1 MFILPWHLKARGILG
16 MNRRNIRYISRYNP
30 RNLYPL
36 VDNKLKTKIL
46 AQKAGITTP
55 KLIGTVASQHEVA
68 DLGRILEGVQG
79 FAIKPAKGSGGKGIL
94 VLHRNEQGQLVKNS
108 GAVVSLEDLQRH
120 VSNTLSGLHSL
131 GGSPDVAIIE
141 ELIEF
146 DQQLGGFSFE
156 GVPDIRVI
164 VCRGYPV
171 MAMMRLSTRA
181 SDGKANLHQGAVGVG
196 LDIAT
201 GRPLNA
207 VQNGLQVE
215 RHPDTGRM
223 LAELQIPDWEVLLE
237 LAARCYEVTGLGY
250 LGTDMVLDRRYG
262 PMLLELNARPGLTIQ
277 VANGTGLLP
286 RLQKIDAL
294 GPDDIAL
301 PAAERVARSRA
312 WFAVDPANLFS

>member
-1 MFILPWHLKARGILG
+1 
-16 MNRRNIRYISRYNP
+16 
-30 RNLYPL
+30 
-36 VDNKLKTKIL
+36 
-46 AQKAGITTP
+46 
-55 KLIGTVASQHEVA
+55 
-68 DLGRILEGVQG
+68 
-79 FAIKPAKGSGGKGIL
+79 
-94 VLHRNEQGQLVKNS
+94 
-108 GAVVSLEDLQRH
+108 
-120 VSNTLSGLHSL
+120 
-131 GGSPDVAIIE
+131 
-141 ELIEF
+141 
-146 DQQLGGFSFE
+146 
-156 GVPDIRVI
+156 
-164 VCRGYPV
+164 
-171 MAMMRLSTRA
+171 

-262 PMLLELNARPGLTIQ
+262 PMRLELNAGPGLPIQ

-294 GPDDIAL
+294 GPDDIPL
-301 PAAERVARSRA
+301 PAADRVRRTRA
-312 WFAVDPANLFS
+312 WFAADPAALFIWFLRMLIRLIVTAGRFFFPCLYGAIMRRFYRLLWQPPDSLLKGAVMHSPRIGFIGMGLMGVPMSLRLLQAGFPLTVWNRNPAKTATV